1 MRFSRIIGSVVSAV
15 MFLTACNPIAALKS
29 TPATATQPVKI
40 TGTFSYS
47 NDFVLETYYVEQ
59 AVALADMHGFVIRD
73 QEWVTPVESQV
84 LGYMNVDYDNNKGTF
99 SISLPVLPEGVFNDV
114 DNNNQAD
121 KGVQIFAASYWPNLA
136 GGPYS
141 EGDDPSFGWP
151 GYLASIKTDSE
162 NQNEVTG
169 GMLVI
174 WSPDDQ
180 QQFPTGFGADGLLFT
195 QDDPVGKIP
204 AGYSVIDLDQKPFK
218 IIRDAEPELTLYEP
232 ADLEVKDFSAD
243 TYLDSFN
250 KMFAI
255 VEKEYAFSNIPGKSP
270 DWKALKAEIEPMVQ
284 KAQDDKDGAAFYE
297 AIRQFTLAF
306 KDGHVGLS
314 GGDYENEAY
323 WQAVSYGYG
332 LGIRVLD
339 DQQVIASYITTGG
352 PAQYA
357 GIQLGAV
364 ITEMNGTPIL
374 DAIRAVKPYSGP
386 FSASYT
392 ELYQQARYLTRAPQG
407 TTATFTFTNPG
418 GKPQQATLISVDET
432 ESFDQSSTYRNM
444 DRNALPVTFTVVP
457 NLSVG
462 YVQINSNYDDLNLA
476 VRLFERALNTF
487 EANSLD
493 TLIIDM
499 RLNFGGAPLGL
510 AGYLTDQVIEMGQ
523 LEYYSEKTG
532 KFEPDGI
539 RDKIYP
545 MSRQF
550 EFKNKILLVGDGCA
564 SACELEAY
572 GFSQVPG
579 MQVFGET
586 PTAGVEAE
594 VARGQFELPDGISLQ
609 VPTGRFTLPDG
620 SIFLEGTGV
629 QPTHH
634 VAVTAES
641 VLSGSDSVLT
651 AVAEYIN
658 Q

>member
-29 TPATATQPVKI
+29 TPAPATQPVKI

>member
-364 ITEMNGTPIL
+364 ITEMNGAPIL